1 MSLFTDC
8 KLSSHIRSTG
18 KLEYNDVS
26 RQSKVLSTGSPSD
39 ALGQLYTYN
48 RENKDYVIASGMLNS
63 LFKTHGYC
71 VDPGAR
77 NPVSLTSDSI
87 EKLKALATEY
97 DDQILLGTINLV
109 SKAKAPSPRMVNDTL
124 MHETTLNEKK
134 RFDHLT
140 TSNRSQILILLK
152 TILNIGMYLAGWK
165 GNDEP
170 YITVPRDIYDTVR
183 VELKVFP
190 LIQSLYINPN
200 YLLVKN
206 FPIMG
211 YFQQTSIS
219 IHEGGL
225 VKPFIVDTKLNV
237 DHCLNQISLGV
248 RSEICGGYELSS
260 YLVVSQN
267 QQINNTSLRQL
278 ASYLISTS
286 YYYITSVCASPLPM
300 VEPLIHNL
308 AL

>member
-1 MSLFTDC
+1 MSLFIDC
-8 KLSSHIRSTG
+8 KLSSNIRSTG
-18 KLEYNDVS
+18 KIEYKDDS
-26 RQSKVLSTGSPSD
+26 SGRQ
-39 ALGQLYTYN
+39 YTYS
-48 RENKDYVIASGMLNS
+48 RGNKNYIIASGMLKS

-77 NPVSLTSDSI
+77 SPVSLSPESI
-87 EKLKALATEY
+87 EKLKMLATQY
-97 DDQILLGTINLV
+97 DDQVLLATINVV

-124 MHETTLNEKK
+124 MHETTLNEKR

-140 TSNRSQILILLK
+140 TSNRSETLVLLK

-170 YITVPRDIYDTVR
+170 YITVPRDVYDTVR

-206 FPIMG
+206 FPIIG
-211 YFQQTSIS
+211 YFQTTNVSGP
-219 IHEGGL
+219 EGGL
-225 VKPFIVDTKLNV
+225 VKPFVVDTRSTV

-248 RSEICGGYELSS
+248 
-260 YLVVSQN
+260 SQN
-267 QQINNTSLRQL
+267 QQINVTSVRQL
-278 ASYLISTS
+278 ASYLILTS
-286 YYYITSVCASPLPM
+286 YYYITSVCDTPLPM

-308 AL
+308 ALQ